1 MYKLN
6 DIALL
11 TYGIIPG
18 RIQGEGI
25 AVKGIFDLPK
35 RIGDIEHS
43 WGDHD
48 SVEPYVAADEIFLAG
63 RDISFQ
69 GILIGSKNEIK
80 DFLEAFKNAISAF
93 TSTVPFETPYGTVC
107 VLVTKFNV
115 KNYNGGATIDI
126 QFREPV
132 VGAFCAV
139 NVPGG
144 LFYNQEYSDTATR
157 NNCEDTHF
165 GSEVTLIVPAG
176 QFQSPISQ
184 AAANQ
189 LAVDWV
195 LENIQ
200 DYANING
207 VCTLK
212 PTVYYNT
219 KHSGSLQKE
228 CDPGYEGSTV
238 TYTVEAYKYSSLE
251 SQAVADAMAQAELDA
266 NLTQEY
272 ANSRGTCKLLYY
284 NQELRSQVQKN
295 NCGSSFIPEIV
306 WYTVLAGTYMSSISQ
321 QHANSLAQAD
331 FNANAQNYANDTGTC
346 IYRPGPLLFDVEY
359 MGDHEIYRIH
369 FVRSFSVAANYVLL
383 FEHSSPSGGSF
394 KIEHREESVRSQK
407 DILAAIHNKIA
418 MTSIAEW
425 DALAGGVMYD
435 NQDHYP
441 EVTPV
446 LNGHLLT
453 MYNPWRLS
461 DIWVSQ

>member
-48 SVEPYVAADEIFLAG
+48 SVEPYVAADEIFLGG

-93 TSTVPFETPYGTVC
+93 TSTVPFETPYGTFC

-144 LFYNQEYSDTATR
+144 MFYNEEYSDTATR

-165 GSEVTLIVPAG
+165 GSEVTLTVPAG

-200 DYANING
+200 DYANVNG
-207 VCTLK
+207 VCTIK
-212 PTVYYNT
+212 PVVYYNT
-219 KHSGSLQKE
+219 KLSASLQKE

-272 ANSRGTCKLLYY
+272 ANAHGVCKLVYY
-284 NQELRSQVQKN
+284 NSLLRGQVQKQG
-295 NCGSSFIPEIV
+295 CPSGYMGEIMDYVIP
-306 WYTVLAGTYMSSISQ
+306 AGTFSSALSQ
-321 QHANSLAQAD
+321 AHANALAQAD
-331 FNANAQNYANDTGTC
+331 FNFNAQNYANMTGGC
-346 IYRPGPLLFDVEY
+346 LFVPNPFKNSPVIVDV
-359 MGDHEIYRIH
+359 RQQ
-369 FVRSFSVAANYVLL
+369 SFLSINSSNAPIGNYVLQ
-383 FEHSSPSGGSF
+383 FKHQNGATF
-394 KIEHREESVRSQK
+394 KISHLNLMTPQPASFVIAS
-407 DILAAIHNKIA
+407 ILALIDNTTKVQ
-418 MTSIAEW
+418 W
-425 DALAGGVMYD
+425 DALAGGMMYD
-435 NQDHYP
+435 DISKYP
-441 EVTPV
+441 KSAPFEVMFRFITV
-446 LNGHLLT
+446 
-453 MYNPWRLS
+453 YQPWTIDKVWLS
-461 DIWVSQ
+461 Q